1 MKVCTSGNTL
11 FQSQNDFSLPGAIAE
26 INGTNEVLPQMK
38 SILEASRNK
47 QIPIIHVIRLYKEDG
62 SNVDMCRREMVE
74 SGAELVRP
82 GSTGADL
89 VRSIKPTYAK
99 KLEL

>member
-1 MKVCTSGNTL
+1 MGELLC
-11 FQSQNDFSLPGAIAE
+11 
-26 INGTNEVLPQMK
+26 
-38 SILEASRNK
+38 
-47 QIPIIHVIRLYKEDG
+47 IRKREMQL
-62 SNVDMCRREMVE
+62 MCCREMVE

-99 KLEL
+99 NLNCEELLKGTIQLIMV